1 VRMERRTKLVPPAK
15 SRGGRRGGGQLFVV
29 VEMKRCGEDRICRLC
44 SMYFRVTERQES
56 SSGEVGTCQL
66 VELERKGYRE
76 EKQLICDRDEEGD
89 GEVVIIKHMNPGHDR
104 DGKRFAPR
112 VLLFKDLHA
121 ISMAGRYGDVSKSW
135 RYMLWKSHYG

>member
-1 VRMERRTKLVPPAK
+1 V
-15 SRGGRRGGGQLFVV
+15 
-29 VEMKRCGEDRICRLC
+29 
-44 SMYFRVTERQES
+44 
-56 SSGEVGTCQL
+56 VGTCQL
-66 VELERKGYRE
+66 VELERKRYRE

-89 GEVVIIKHMNPGHDR
+89 GEVVIIKHMNHGHDCNSRGRQRPETR
-104 DGKRFAPR
+104 DGKGFAPR